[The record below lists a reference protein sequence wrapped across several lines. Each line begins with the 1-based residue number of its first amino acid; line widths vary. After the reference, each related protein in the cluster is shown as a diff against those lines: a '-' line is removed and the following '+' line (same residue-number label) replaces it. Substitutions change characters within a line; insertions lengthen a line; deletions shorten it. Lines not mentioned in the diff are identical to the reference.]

1 MISKQTT
8 TTVTDEIVM
17 DVLMKYTKRSE
28 VGIAKYGT
36 TLETNNKDN
45 YLVHLQEE
53 LMDATLYIQKL
64 LDQERE
70 ITRLVKDHPNDCEL
84 GMLIRKMVI

>member
-1 MISKQTT
+1 MR
-8 TTVTDEIVM
+8 DEIVEKVV
-17 DVLMKYTKRSE
+17 DKFLERSQ
-28 VGIAKYGT
+28 VGITKYGT
-36 TLETNNKDN
+36 TLENNNKDN

-70 ITRLVKDHPNDCEL
+70 ITRLVKNHPNDCEL